1 MTAAPP
7 RPPGRRPPGQVR
19 GALIAAGL
27 ELARAGGPDAVVLRE
42 ATRRV
47 GVVPN
52 AAYRHFAD
60 RDALLASVGVAAMGE
75 LARRM
80 RDRVA
85 TVPEHE
91 DPRQTAIARLGALG
105 EAYLEFATQET
116 GLFETAFAVPR
127 HLDHAAGTAAD
138 GPGPMP
144 FQLLGAAL
152 DDLVTAGVL
161 PAERRPDAEYPVWS
175 CVHGLAVLTTRGTL
189 RQMPDQFVRHVRDQ
203 VSAFI
208 TRGL

>member
-1 MTAAPP
+1 MSAAPP
-7 RPPGRRPPGQVR
+7 RPAGRRPPGQVR
-19 GALIAAGL
+19 SALIAAGL
-27 ELARAGGPDAVVLRE
+27 ELARGGGPDAVVLRE

-60 RDALLASVGVAAMGE
+60 RDALLAGVGAAAMGE

-80 RDRVA
+80 RAQVA
-85 TVPEHE
+85 AVPEHG
-91 DPRQTAIARLGALG
+91 DPKQVAIARLRALG
-105 EAYLEFATQET
+105 VAYLDFAMQET

-127 HLDHAAGTAAD
+127 HLEYTTGNE
-138 GPGPMP
+138 PGPMP

-152 DDLVTAGVL
+152 DELVAAGVL
-161 PAERRPDAEYPVWS
+161 PAGRRPDAEYPVWAS
-175 CVHGLAVLTTRGTL
+175 VHGMAVLLTRGPL
-189 RQMPDQFVRHVRDQ
+189 REMPEQFVRHAGDQ
-203 VSAFI
+203 LFAFI

>member
-1 MTAAPP
+1 MSAAPP
-7 RPPGRRPPGQVR
+7 RPSGRRPPGQVR
-19 GALIAAGL
+19 SALIAAGL
-27 ELARAGGPDAVVLRE
+27 EMARAGGPDAVVLRE

-60 RDALLASVGVAAMGE
+60 RDALLADVCVAAMGE

-80 RDRVA
+80 RERVA
-85 TVPEHE
+85 AASEQG
-91 DPRQTAIARLGALG
+91 DPKQTAIARLDALG

-127 HLDHAAGTAAD
+127 HLEYAAGTA
-138 GPGPMP
+138 GEGLGPMP

-152 DDLVTAGVL
+152 DELVAAGVL
-161 PAERRPDAEYPVWS
+161 PAERRPDAEYPIWS
-175 CVHGLAVLTTRGTL
+175 CIHGLAVLTTRGPM
-189 RQMPDQFVRHVRDQ
+189 REMPEQFLRHVRDQ
-203 VSAFI
+203 VFGFI
-208 TRGL
+208 TRRL

>member
-1 MTAAPP
+1 MDVASS
-7 RPPGRRPPGQVR
+7 RPSGRRPPGQVR
-19 GALIAAGL
+19 GALVAAGL

-60 RDALLASVGVAAMGE
+60 RDALLADVGVAAMGE

-80 RDRVA
+80 REHVA
-85 TVPEHE
+85 AVPEHQ
-91 DPRQTAIARLGALG
+91 DPKETALARLGALG
-105 EAYLEFATQET
+105 EAYLEFAMDET

-127 HLDHAAGTAAD
+127 HLEYAAGTA
-138 GPGPMP
+138 GEELGPMP

-152 DDLVTAGVL
+152 D
-161 PAERRPDAEYPVWS
+161 E
-175 CVHGLAVLTTRGTL
+175 
-189 RQMPDQFVRHVRDQ
+189 
-203 VSAFI
+203 
-208 TRGL
+208 